1 MIEQVDAL
9 VERLAQIA
17 LDEYVD
23 DPELLERALL
33 EREQILGLLGAF
45 DPALLAPDDRA
56 RVKAELEAIQA
67 RDQRIVGEL
76 QELRA
81 ELQKAMDQLT
91 SGRAAVRGYGKQSD
105 TEPPRVRRIG

>member
-23 DPELLERALL
+23 QPEQLERALL
-33 EREQILGLLGAF
+33 EREQIFGLLAAF
-45 DPALLAPDDRA
+45 DPALLASEDRA
-56 RVKAELEAIQA
+56 RVKAELEAIQE
-67 RDQRIVGEL
+67 RDQRILDEL
-76 QELRA
+76 RELRA

>member
-1 MIEQVDAL
+1 MIEQIDAL

-23 DPELLERALL
+23 DPEQLDRALL
-33 EREQILGLLGAF
+33 EREQILGLLAAF
-45 DPALLAPDDRA
+45 DPTLLASSDRA
-56 RVKAELEAIQA
+56 RVKGELEAIQA
-67 RDQRIVGEL
+67 RDQRILDEL
-76 QELRA
+76 RELRA
-81 ELQKAMDQLT
+81 ALEKATEQLN